1 MFNNIK
7 YDLEAHTVNLLNLQM
22 LLLNRF
28 IIHYIKVYL
37 KIINKLRN
45 IQNLEIVEFQN
56 VIHILE
62 ILVVSS

>member
-1 MFNNIK
+1 MLNDIK
-7 YDLEAHTVNLLNLQM
+7 YDLEAHTVNLWNLQM

-45 IQNLEIVEFQN
+45 IQNLEIFHQMT
-56 VIHILE
+56 
-62 ILVVSS
+62 